1 MQNNFSRPAGDR
13 AREPGPAYPVKTDF
27 QRQVYCLLGLPF
39 DAITME
45 QAVAKVSDAGRSR
58 QRCFFSTPNLNFAV
72 TSLSGGDFRDSVIR
86 SDLSIADGMPLV
98 WIAHLL
104 RVPVRERVAGS
115 ALFEILRN
123 KRGKVLLVYFFGG
136 PDGVAEIAADQ
147 LNASTSGLVCV
158 GHHSPGFDSIENM
171 SSAAVIAD
179 INASR
184 ADLLVVALGAR
195 KGQAWI
201 ERNLPQLQVPVV
213 SHLGAVVNFV
223 AGTVARAP
231 VWLGQLGG
239 EWLWRIKEE
248 PSLWKRYL
256 GDGLMLLRLMA
267 MHVIPCAVA
276 TRLHRRD
283 AGAVA
288 AAQVS
293 LASQGNQC
301 TITARGA
308 WEDGNLAPLR
318 AAFDLATQAPSHVRV
333 DFSAVTHIDSACI
346 ALLMLLYGHQS
357 KIGLRFELCDVQPA
371 VQRLLRL
378 FCADYLVGSGQD
390 SRQDKPVSMSMQ

>member
-1 MQNNFSRPAGDR
+1 MQNNSPRPAGDM
-13 AREPGPAYPVKTDF
+13 ASETGPAYPVKTDF

-39 DAITME
+39 DALTMG
-45 QAVAKVSDAGRSR
+45 QAVAKVRNAGRSR

-72 TSLSGGDFRDSVIR
+72 TSLNGGDFRDSVIR
-86 SDLSIADGMPLV
+86 SDLSVADGMPLV

-104 RVPVRERVAGS
+104 GVPVRERVAGS
-115 ALFEILRN
+115 ALFEALRS

-136 PDGVAEIAADQ
+136 PDGVAEIAADK

-158 GHHSPGFDSIENM
+158 GHHSPGYDSIENM

-184 ADLLVVALGAR
+184 ADLLVVALGAK
-195 KGQAWI
+195 KGQTWI
-201 ERNLPQLQVPVV
+201 EHNLPQLQVPVV

-256 GDGLMLLRLMA
+256 GDGWMLLKLIATR
-267 MHVIPCAVA
+267 VVPCALA
-276 TRLHRRD
+276 MRLHKRD
-283 AGAVA
+283 ADAVA

-293 LASQGNQC
+293 LATQGNQC

-308 WEDGNLAPLR
+308 WEDGNLSSLR
-318 AAFDLATQAPSHVRV
+318 AAFDIATQAPSNIRL

-357 KIGLRFELCDVQPA
+357 KIGLRFELCNVQPA
-371 VQRLLRL
+371 VQHLLYL
-378 FCADYLVGSGQD
+378 FCADYLAGSGKD
-390 SRQDKPVSMSMQ
+390 MAQDKSVSMSMQ

>member
-1 MQNNFSRPAGDR
+1 
-13 AREPGPAYPVKTDF
+13 
-27 QRQVYCLLGLPF
+27 
-39 DAITME
+39 
-45 QAVAKVSDAGRSR
+45 
-58 QRCFFSTPNLNFAV
+58 
-72 TSLSGGDFRDSVIR
+72 
-86 SDLSIADGMPLV
+86 
-98 WIAHLL
+98 
-104 RVPVRERVAGS
+104 
-115 ALFEILRN
+115 
-123 KRGKVLLVYFFGG
+123 
-136 PDGVAEIAADQ
+136 
-147 LNASTSGLVCV
+147 
-158 GHHSPGFDSIENM
+158 
-171 SSAAVIAD
+171 
-179 INASR
+179 
-184 ADLLVVALGAR
+184 
-195 KGQAWI
+195 
-201 ERNLPQLQVPVV
+201 
-213 SHLGAVVNFV
+213 
-223 AGTVARAP
+223 
-231 VWLGQLGG
+231 
-239 EWLWRIKEE
+239 
-248 PSLWKRYL
+248 
-256 GDGLMLLRLMA
+256 MLLRLMA